1 MTTEQAY
8 PVSVEG
14 EIPRAL
20 SRWLWL
26 IKWLLA
32 TPLYIVPAFL
42 WVAFVVLTVVAF
54 FAILF
59 TGKHPRGIF
68 DFNV

>member
-1 MTTEQAY
+1 MATEQAY

-14 EIPRAL
+14 EMPREL

-26 IKWLLA
+26 IKGLLA
-32 TPLYIVPAFL
+32 IPHYVVPKFQ
-42 WVAFVVLTVVAF
+42 WVAFIVLTVLAF

-59 TGKHPRGIF
+59 SGRYSRGIF